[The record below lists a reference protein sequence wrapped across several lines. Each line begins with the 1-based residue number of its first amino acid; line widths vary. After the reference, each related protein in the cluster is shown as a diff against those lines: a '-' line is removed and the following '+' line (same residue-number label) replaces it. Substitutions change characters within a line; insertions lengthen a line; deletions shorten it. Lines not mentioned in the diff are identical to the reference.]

1 MIPDILTML
10 WKEWNEIF
18 LQRGTL
24 RGGVLSSLV
33 IPILILGVF
42 LPWQGGPAWVKSA
55 TVPVT
60 WMWLPLFLVTTMIAD
75 SFAGERER
83 KTLEAL
89 LASRLSDRA
98 ILFGKIASAVSYG
111 WGLTLASLAL
121 GLVTV
126 NLLHGRGRLLMYPAN
141 TVALIVVISFLG
153 SALAASAGVLV
164 SLRAATVRQAQQ
176 TLSIA
181 LLVVFFGLLFGVQAL
196 PAEWR
201 VRFLKE
207 FAGPNLVRTEVIA
220 GAVLAVIDG
229 ALLGAAMARFQ
240 RARLILD

>member
-1 MIPDILTML
+1 VIRDILTML

-33 IPILILGVF
+33 IPILLLGVF

-55 TVPVT
+55 AVPVT

-126 NLLHGRGRLLMYPAN
+126 NLLHGHGRLLMYPAN
-141 TVALIVVISFLG
+141 TAALIVVMSLLG
-153 SALAASAGVLV
+153 SALAASAGVLI

-181 LLVVFFGLLFGVQAL
+181 LLVVFFGLMFGLRAL
-196 PAEWR
+196 PAEWK
-201 VRFLKE
+201 VRLAEE

-220 GAVLAVIDG
+220 GAVLALLDA
-229 ALLGAAMARFQ
+229 ALVRAAIARFQ